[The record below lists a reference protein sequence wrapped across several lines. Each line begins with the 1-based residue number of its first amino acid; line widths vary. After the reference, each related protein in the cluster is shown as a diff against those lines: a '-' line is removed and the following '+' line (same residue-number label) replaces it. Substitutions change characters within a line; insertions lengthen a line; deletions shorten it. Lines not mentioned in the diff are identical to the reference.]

1 MLFNDPM
8 SRLSPHGPTLRRA
21 VRMLPQR
28 LARATVVA
36 ASLPVAA
43 AGAISGIDAL
53 RKRRTTDAHNAPE
66 APAMSTQLS
75 GNTLTTFVYGEHL
88 FESMLSAID
97 GASDHVYLASYIW
110 KGDEVG
116 QRFKQAVVAAAGR
129 GVQVFL
135 VFDGFANLVVPREFK
150 QFPPEVH
157 VLKFPTLRGGW
168 AFDVRRTGR
177 DHRKVL
183 VVDGAVGFVGGY
195 NIGSQYATQWRDTHV
210 RVEGDTVWELSNTF
224 VDFWNRHAGPRQPQ
238 LPDGGAPRWD
248 YPVRAARNEPSR
260 MVFPVRNVYLE
271 AIDRCTDHLY
281 ITQAYFIPDREI
293 LQGLLAAAA
302 RGVDVRVITP
312 QRSNHIVADIV
323 ARSYV
328 GDLLAGGVRLFL
340 YQDAM
345 VHAKTATADGQWST
359 VGTANID
366 RLSMR
371 GNYEVNLEV
380 VDAGQASIMEEVFD
394 QDLQNCQEMTAEQW
408 QQRSLRHRL
417 AERVLR
423 PLQPLL

>member
-1 MLFNDPM
+1 M
-8 SRLSPHGPTLRRA
+8 SRPWPRGASLQRS

-28 LARATVVA
+28 LARAALVA
-36 ASLPVAA
+36 ASVPVAA
-43 AGAISGIDAL
+43 AVAISGIDAL
-53 RKRRTTDAHNAPE
+53 RKRRTTDVHEAPE
-66 APAMSTQLS
+66 APAMSAQLS
-75 GNTLTTFVYGEHL
+75 GNVLTTYVYGEHL
-88 FESMLSAID
+88 FEAMLEAIN
-97 GASDHVYLASYIW
+97 GATDHVYLASYIW

-116 QRFKQAVVAAAGR
+116 QRFKQAVLAAADR

-135 VFDGFANLVVPREFK
+135 VFDGFANLVVPRDFK
-150 QFPPEVH
+150 QFPSEVN
-157 VLKFPTLRGGW
+157 VLQFPTVRGGW
-168 AFDVRRTGR
+168 LFDVRRTGR

-183 VVDGAVGFVGGY
+183 VVDGEVGFVGGY
-195 NIGSQYATQWRDTHV
+195 NIGSTYATQWRDTHV

-224 VDFWNRHAGPRQPQ
+224 VDFWNRHCSPRQPQ

-248 YPVRAARNEPSR
+248 YPLRAARNEPSR

-293 LQGLLAAAA
+293 LQGVLAAAA

-328 GDLLAGGVRLFL
+328 SDLLAGGVRLFF

-380 VDAGQASIMEEVFD
+380 VDASQAAVMEQVFA
-394 QDLQNCQEMTAEQW
+394 QDLQNCREMTVSRW
-408 QQRSLRHRL
+408 KQRSLRHRL

>member
-1 MLFNDPM
+1 
-8 SRLSPHGPTLRRA
+8 
-21 VRMLPQR
+21 MLPRR
-28 LARATVVA
+28 LARVALVAGSVPVVA
-36 ASLPVAA
+36 AATITS
-43 AGAISGIDAL
+43 IDAL
-53 RKRRTTDAHNAPE
+53 RKQRTTDVHNAPE
-66 APAMSTQLS
+66 SPALSAELS
-75 GNTLTTFVYGEHL
+75 GNIITTYVYGEHL
-88 FESMLSAID
+88 FEAMLSAIES
-97 GASDHVYLASYIW
+97 ATDHIYLASYIW

-116 QRFKQAVVAAAGR
+116 QRFKQAVLAAADR
-129 GVQVFL
+129 GVTVFL
-135 VFDGFANLVVPREFK
+135 VFDGFANLVVPSQFK
-150 QFPPEVH
+150 RFPPEVN
-157 VLKFPTLRGGW
+157 VLQFPTVRGGW
-168 AFDVRRTGR
+168 LFDVRRTGR

-183 VVDGAVGFVGGY
+183 VVDDEVGFVGGY

-224 VDFWNRHAGPRQPQ
+224 VDFWNRHCGKRQPQ
-238 LPDGGAPRWD
+238 LPDAGAPRWD
-248 YPVRAARNEPSR
+248 YPLRAARNEPSR

-271 AIDRCTDHLY
+271 AIDRATDHIY

-293 LQGLLAAAA
+293 LQGVLTAAA

-328 GDLLAGGVRLFL
+328 TDLLAGGVRLFL

-380 VDAGQASIMEEVFD
+380 VDEAQAEVMEQVFA
-394 QDLQNCQEMTAEQW
+394 QDLQNCREMTAQEW
-408 QQRSLRHRL
+408 GRRTLRHRL